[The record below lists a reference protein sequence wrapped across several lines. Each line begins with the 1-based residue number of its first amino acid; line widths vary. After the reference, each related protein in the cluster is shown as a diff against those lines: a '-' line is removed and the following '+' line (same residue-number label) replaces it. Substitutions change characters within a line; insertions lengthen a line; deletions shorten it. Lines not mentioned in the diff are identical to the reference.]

1 MLNAKFKINHKL
13 FIPFFVTGVLAFS
26 IIKINNYIKLEKQI
40 NETNLKIQKLKD
52 DALQIKN
59 KLIESSNKSKKISDL
74 SYYASNIYAYCLLE
88 DINAEIKNGNTK
100 YKDTLQLK
108 ITHHEIH
115 NKEKYKEFLK
125 SISLLGYIEDVT
137 KNSFVLNVYEYSI
150 SDAKKDIKSIVNNQ

>member
-88 DINAEIKNGNTK
+88 DIEVEIKNGPSK
-100 YKDTLQLK
+100 YKDSLQL
-108 ITHHEIH
+108 IIVH
-115 NKEKYKEFLK
+115 KELEKQKHQNFLNAL
-125 SISLLGYIEDVT
+125 SLMGFIEDV
-137 KNSFVLNVYEYSI
+137 KKDGFVLNVYEYSI
-150 SDAKKDIKSIVNNQ
+150 SDAKKEIQKIISK